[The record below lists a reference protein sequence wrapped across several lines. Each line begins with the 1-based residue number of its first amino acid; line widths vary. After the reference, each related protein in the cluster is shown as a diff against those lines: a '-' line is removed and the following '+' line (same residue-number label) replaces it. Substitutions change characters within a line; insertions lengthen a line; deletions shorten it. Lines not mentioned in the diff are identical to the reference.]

1 MHPFTLCP
9 QLDLTD
15 TSAVYT
21 QTLWPPCHSDRPKN
35 PALLTAPV
43 SAPPSPSSPALHK
56 SSIFIRLTWTL
67 CAKVHSNHITKP
79 SRSSNSTAERGKP
92 RQALVEHQRR
102 HDGAGRQRRISSKQ
116 RFSLL
121 FSFFETRQTQ
131 HKHTLR
137 QSLTMYVLLLYRLG
151 SPGNSKISLPWP
163 LKCYN

>member
-1 MHPFTLCP
+1 MSLEALALGREGLTVLNSVWPCMSAPLDTLCP

-56 SSIFIRLTWTL
+56 PSIFIRLTWTL

-79 SRSSNSTAERGKP
+79 SRSSNSTPERGKP

-102 HDGAGRQRRISSKQ
+102 HDGAGGQRRISSKQ

-121 FSFFETRQTQ
+121 FSFF
-131 HKHTLR
+131 
-137 QSLTMYVLLLYRLG
+137 
-151 SPGNSKISLPWP
+151 
-163 LKCYN
+163 